1 MENQIIRRGQVFN
14 LDTHGMVKFEGLDY
28 YHGQCTAKLRG
39 ITHPGVYYPK
49 IETLIAKG
57 FTIIDE

>member
-1 MENQIIRRGQVFN
+1 MEKQIIRRGQVFN

-28 YHGQCTAKLRG
+28 YHGECTAKLRG

-49 IETLIAKG
+49 IEK
-57 FTIIDE
+57 FN